1 MKVDQPKLSSYTDV
15 SGLEALKARAQ
26 GNDAKANRDVAKQF
40 ESMFINQMLS
50 AMRAADEVL
59 FEDSYLSSGEVRL
72 YQDMLDKEMS
82 VKLAE
87 HPGIGLADIIE
98 QQMSGQPR
106 MPTASGPLDSLSW
119 PVSAPKAAIT
129 PDADV
134 NSGETNRQSLAAPL
148 PRPPITAD
156 AVPSAGDA
164 DRQAFIDKVYPHARA
179 AAERLGVDPK
189 VLVAQAALE
198 TGWGRTLD
206 KAGNNLFG
214 IKATGAWQGERRELA
229 THEVRQGVSQAER
242 AAFRAYGSVADSF
255 DDYTR
260 LISTQPRY
268 ERARAVA
275 DKPEAFVEA
284 LQQAGYATDPKYA
297 RKLQSLLRSPLIAGL
312 NDRA

>member
-1 MKVDQPKLSSYTDV
+1 MKVDQPSLSSYTDV
-15 SGLEALKARAQ
+15 SGLEALKARTQ
-26 GNDAKANRDVAKQF
+26 GKDPKANRDVAKQF

-59 FEDSYLSSGEVRL
+59 FEDSYLSSGEVKM

-87 HPGIGLADIIE
+87 NPGIGLADLIE
-98 QQMSGQPR
+98 QQLSGQPR
-106 MPTASGPLDSLSW
+106 APGASGPMAELAW
-119 PVSAPKAAIT
+119 PGPVSRPAALDRVEAVT
-129 PDADV
+129 P
-134 NSGETNRQSLAAPL
+134 ERQSFAAPL
-148 PRPPITAD
+148 PRPPSALETA
-156 AVPSAGDA
+156 PSAGDA
-164 DRQAFIDKVYPHARA
+164 GRQAFIDKVYPHARA

-229 THEVRQGVSQAER
+229 THEVRQGMSQLER
-242 AAFRAYGSVADSF
+242 AAFRAYGSMADSF
-255 DDYTR
+255 NDYTQ
-260 LISTQPRY
+260 LISSQPRY

-275 DKPEAFVEA
+275 DKPDAYVEA

-297 RKLQSLLRSPLIAGL
+297 RKLQSLMRSPLIAGL